1 MKKTGELL
9 KSTRESK
16 NLSLHEIGMSLKI
29 NPKILQAIEEGDIT
43 RLPPKTFLRGFVKSY
58 AQFLKLDGK
67 AVLDSFDR
75 ETNPLI
81 DPATDTLAEE
91 PSPFMESKRP
101 QTSNFNASTSSKLSE
116 RAPSHIDRSGA
127 VKTQRTL
134 MTVGGVILVAV
145 IVIVARTVN
154 KYQKERDQGEPRAE
168 IVQPTTLA
176 VESPSGVQAR
186 TPNPPATTTAAAVA
200 ITPTATT
207 TEAPVAPPVSAATP
221 PSAETTVAAKVEPAP
236 VEKKETKAAVTNAA
250 PTETPSL
257 FEKWTSSLL
266 TLTKPA
272 EPAASQA
279 IAAKPAEVPAASS
292 APPAEKMAEKPAEE
306 KPVEKIQEKAPEKIA
321 DKATEKP
328 VDKPKDKVPEKSV
341 DKVVA
346 AATPDVAAKSELK
359 SEADEEKAAAK
370 GKSQEVI
377 IEASGKV
384 QVSYTLGGGSP
395 QSVELNA
402 DDVHTFKS
410 KSSIALDISDGDAV
424 SLIVNGMEKGKP
436 GKAGQA
442 VHVSYPK

>member
-186 TPNPPATTTAAAVA
+186 TPNPPATTTAAVVA
-200 ITPTATT
+200 ITPTPTT

-221 PSAETTVAAKVEPAP
+221 ASAETTVSAKVEPAP

-257 FEKWTSSLL
+257 FEKWTSSLM

-272 EPAASQA
+272 EPTASQA
-279 IAAKPAEVPAASS
+279 IAAKPTEVPAASS
-292 APPAEKMAEKPAEE
+292 APPAEKIAEKPAEE

-321 DKATEKP
+321 DKAAEKP
-328 VDKPKDKVPEKSV
+328 V

>member
-29 NPKILQAIEEGDIT
+29 NPKILQAIEEADVT

-81 DPATDTLAEE
+81 DPTTDTLAEE

-127 VKTQRTL
+127 AKTQRTL

-154 KYQKERDQGEPRAE
+154 KYQKERDQGAPRAE
-168 IVQPTTLA
+168 IVQPTMPP
-176 VESPSGVQAR
+176 VETPSETQ
-186 TPNPPATTTAAAVA
+186 TPPATTTEAAAQ
-200 ITPTATT
+200 TPTAAVIAPAPS
-207 TEAPVAPPVSAATP
+207 TESTI
-221 PSAETTVAAKVEPAP
+221 AAKVETPPA
-236 VEKKETKAAVTNAA
+236 EKQEPKAAVTNAA
-250 PTETPSL
+250 PAGSLSPSPSI
-257 FEKWTSSLL
+257 FEQWTSSLL
-266 TLTKPA
+266 TIPKPA

-279 IAAKPAEVPAASS
+279 AAAKPVETPAASVT
-292 APPAEKMAEKPAEE
+292 PPVEKIAEKPADE
-306 KPVEKIQEKAPEKIA
+306 KAVEKAPEKVA
-321 DKATEKP
+321 DK
-328 VDKPKDKVPEKSV
+328 VI
-341 DKVVA
+341 A

-359 SEADEEKAAAK
+359 NEADEEKAAAK

-424 SLIVNGMEKGKP
+424 NLIVNGMEKGKP